1 MRECGQACPLA
12 SRYRHASYTL
22 IMVELRIPF
31 FRPAID
37 EDDIAAV
44 AETLRSGWLTSG
56 PNLREFER
64 ELAAACG
71 APYVNVVNSCTA
83 ALHLC
88 LRAWG
93 IGPGD
98 EVIVPTYTFS
108 ATATVVVHCGA
119 QPVLVDVRE
128 RDANL
133 DPAAFERAITPRTK
147 AVIPVHFAGE
157 PCDMDAILAI
167 ARPRGIR
174 VLEDAA
180 HAIGAAYRGRP
191 IGSIGDATAFSF
203 YATKN
208 ITTGEGGALATFDE
222 ALSHRVRV
230 LTLHGMTKDAW
241 NRYDAGGS
249 WRYDIIEFGFKD
261 NLTDLAA
268 ALGRRQLAKL
278 DRLTEARTR
287 IAMRYIA
294 NLRDEPLLSLP
305 AWDEAN
311 RHAWHIFMVRLD
323 NRRSPVPRDDVIRRL
338 AERGIGTSVHFIPL
352 HYHTAYRRLGYRPGQ
367 FPVAER
373 IFEGAISLPLF
384 PAMTDADVDYVCE
397 ALREILHSA

>member
-1 MRECGQACPLA
+1 MA
-12 SRYRHASYTL
+12 
-22 IMVELRIPF
+22 ELRIPF

-37 EDDIAAV
+37 EEDVAAV

-56 PNLREFER
+56 PNVREFER
-64 ELAAACG
+64 ELAAYTG
-71 APYVNVVNSCTA
+71 ARFVNAVNSCTA

-98 EVIVPTYTFS
+98 EVVVPVYTFS
-108 ATATVVVHCGA
+108 ATATVVVHTGA
-119 QPVLVDVRE
+119 RPVLVDVRE
-128 RDANL
+128 SDANL
-133 DPAAFERAITPRTK
+133 DPDAFERAITPRTR

-157 PCDMDAILAI
+157 PCAMDAILGI
-167 ARPRGIR
+167 ARAKGIR

-180 HAIGAAYRGRP
+180 HAIGSRYRGRMV
-191 IGSIGDATAFSF
+191 GTIGDATAFSF

-208 ITTGEGGALATFDE
+208 MTTGEGGALATDDE
-222 ALSHRVRV
+222 ALSERVRV

-249 WRYDIIEFGFKD
+249 WRYDIVEFGFKD

-278 DRLTEARTR
+278 ERLTEARTR
-287 IAMRYIA
+287 AAMRYFA
-294 NLRDEPLLSLP
+294 NLRDEPLLRLP
-305 AWDEAN
+305 AFDEAN
-311 RHAWHIFMVRLD
+311 RHAWHLFVVRLD
-323 NRRSPVPRDDVIRRL
+323 TERSPVGRDEVIRQL
-338 AERGIGTSVHFIPL
+338 AARGVGTSVHFIPL
-352 HYHTAYRRLGYRPGQ
+352 HYHSAYRRLGWQPGD

-384 PAMTDADVDYVCE
+384 PSMTDAEVDTVCE
-397 ALREILHSA
+397 ALREILHPRG